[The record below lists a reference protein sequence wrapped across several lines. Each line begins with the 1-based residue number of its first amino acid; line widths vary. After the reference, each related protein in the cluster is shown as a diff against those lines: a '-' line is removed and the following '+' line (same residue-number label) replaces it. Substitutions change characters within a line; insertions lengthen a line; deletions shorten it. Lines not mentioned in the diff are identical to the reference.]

1 MKSTNKSQTS
11 IAKFEEFFA
20 TSYKD
25 DVFEILETYPDNRS
39 LTVDYNTLEV
49 FDPDLADLLI
59 DKPEEVIEAAQIT
72 VRELQQTLVGNW
84 KEQQENGKLTAE
96 QIAELKQKSIEITL
110 KKLSEPTLKLLESAK
125 IDVEVMI
132 TSAAE
137 AYIDE
142 LKWQ

>member
-1 MKSTNKSQTS
+1 MEIFINTIIQYVAEIVAILVISAIGIFGTWLLNKMKQQKGLEN
-11 IAKFEEFFA
+11 IAMA
-20 TSYKD
+20 T
-25 DVFEILETYPDNRS
+25 EQ
-39 LTVDYNTLEV
+39 
-49 FDPDLADLLI
+49 
-59 DKPEEVIEAAQIT
+59 VIQAAQVT

-96 QIAELKQKSIEITL
+96 QIVELKQKAIDITL

-132 TSAAE
+132 TSATE

-142 LKWQ
+142 LKG

>member
-1 MKSTNKSQTS
+1 MEIFMNTIIQYIAEIVAILVISAIGVFGSWLLNKMKQQKGLEN
-11 IAKFEEFFA
+11 IAMA
-20 TSYKD
+20 T
-25 DVFEILETYPDNRS
+25 EQ
-39 LTVDYNTLEV
+39 
-49 FDPDLADLLI
+49 
-59 DKPEEVIEAAQIT
+59 VIQAAQVT

-96 QIAELKQKSIEITL
+96 QIVELKQKAIEITL

-142 LKWQ
+142 LKN

>member
-1 MKSTNKSQTS
+1 MEIFMNTIIQYVSEIVAILVISAIGVFGSWLLNKMKQQKGLEN
-11 IAKFEEFFA
+11 IAMA
-20 TSYKD
+20 T
-25 DVFEILETYPDNRS
+25 EQ
-39 LTVDYNTLEV
+39 
-49 FDPDLADLLI
+49 
-59 DKPEEVIEAAQIT
+59 VIQAAQVT

-96 QIAELKQKSIEITL
+96 QIVELKQKAIEITL

-137 AYIDE
+137 AYIYE
-142 LKWQ
+142 LKSKEDEG

>member
-1 MKSTNKSQTS
+1 MEIFMNTIIQYVAEIVAILAISAIGVFGSWLLNKMKQQKGLEN
-11 IAKFEEFFA
+11 IAMA
-20 TSYKD
+20 TEQ
-25 DVFEILETYPDNRS
+25 V
-39 LTVDYNTLEV
+39 
-49 FDPDLADLLI
+49 I
-59 DKPEEVIEAAQIT
+59 DAAQVT

-84 KEQQENGKLTAE
+84 KEQQENGKLTPE
-96 QIAELKQKSIEITL
+96 QIAELKKKSIEITL

>member
-1 MKSTNKSQTS
+1 MEIFMNIIIQYIAEIVAILVISAIGVFGSWLLNKMKQQKGLENITM
-11 IAKFEEFFA
+11 A
-20 TSYKD
+20 T
-25 DVFEILETYPDNRS
+25 EQ
-39 LTVDYNTLEV
+39 
-49 FDPDLADLLI
+49 
-59 DKPEEVIEAAQIT
+59 VIQAAQVT

-96 QIAELKQKSIEITL
+96 QIVELKQKAIDITL

-125 IDVEVMI
+125 IDVEIMI

-142 LKWQ
+142 LKN

>member
-1 MKSTNKSQTS
+1 MEIFMNTIIQYIAEIVAILVISAIGVFGSWLLNKMKQKKGLENV
-11 IAKFEEFFA
+11 ALA
-20 TSYKD
+20 T
-25 DVFEILETYPDNRS
+25 EQ
-39 LTVDYNTLEV
+39 
-49 FDPDLADLLI
+49 
-59 DKPEEVIEAAQIT
+59 VIQAAQIT
-72 VRELQQTLVGNW
+72 VRELNQTLVYNW

-96 QIAELKQKSIEITL
+96 QIIELKQKAIDITL

-142 LKWQ
+142 LKG

>member
-1 MKSTNKSQTS
+1 MEIFMNTIIQYVAEIIAILVISAIGVFGSWLLNKMKQQKGLEN
-11 IAKFEEFFA
+11 IAMA
-20 TSYKD
+20 T
-25 DVFEILETYPDNRS
+25 EQ
-39 LTVDYNTLEV
+39 
-49 FDPDLADLLI
+49 
-59 DKPEEVIEAAQIT
+59 VIQAAQVT

-84 KEQQENGKLTAE
+84 KEQQENGKSTAE
-96 QIAELKQKSIEITL
+96 QIVELKQKAIEITL

-142 LKWQ
+142 LKS

>member
-1 MKSTNKSQTS
+1 MEIFMNTIIQYVAEIVAILVISAIGVFGSWLLNKMKQQKGLEN
-11 IAKFEEFFA
+11 IAMA
-20 TSYKD
+20 T
-25 DVFEILETYPDNRS
+25 EQ
-39 LTVDYNTLEV
+39 
-49 FDPDLADLLI
+49 
-59 DKPEEVIEAAQIT
+59 VIQAAQVT

-84 KEQQENGKLTAE
+84 KEQQENGKSTAE
-96 QIAELKQKSIEITL
+96 QIVELKQKATEITL

-142 LKWQ
+142 LKS

>member
-1 MKSTNKSQTS
+1 MEIFMNTIIQYVAEIVAILVISAIGVFGSWLLNKMKQQKGLEN
-11 IAKFEEFFA
+11 IAMA
-20 TSYKD
+20 T
-25 DVFEILETYPDNRS
+25 EQ
-39 LTVDYNTLEV
+39 
-49 FDPDLADLLI
+49 
-59 DKPEEVIEAAQIT
+59 VIQAAQVT

-96 QIAELKQKSIEITL
+96 QIVELKQKAIDITL

-132 TSAAE
+132 TSATE

-142 LKWQ
+142 LKG

>member
-1 MKSTNKSQTS
+1 MEIFMNTIIQYVAEIVAILAISAIGVFGSWLLNKMKQQKGLENITM
-11 IAKFEEFFA
+11 A
-20 TSYKD
+20 T
-25 DVFEILETYPDNRS
+25 EQ
-39 LTVDYNTLEV
+39 
-49 FDPDLADLLI
+49 
-59 DKPEEVIEAAQIT
+59 VIQAAQVT
-72 VRELQQTLVGNW
+72 VRELQQTLVDNW

-96 QIAELKQKSIEITL
+96 QIVELKQKAIEITL

-142 LKWQ
+142 LKS

>member
-1 MKSTNKSQTS
+1 MEIFMNTIIQYVAEIVAILVISAIGVFGSWLLNKMKQQKGLENITM
-11 IAKFEEFFA
+11 A
-20 TSYKD
+20 T
-25 DVFEILETYPDNRS
+25 EQ
-39 LTVDYNTLEV
+39 
-49 FDPDLADLLI
+49 
-59 DKPEEVIEAAQIT
+59 VIQAAQVT

-96 QIAELKQKSIEITL
+96 QIAELKQKAIEITL

-142 LKWQ
+142 LKS

>member
-1 MKSTNKSQTS
+1 MEIFMNTIIQYVAEIVAILVISAIGVFGSWLLNKMKQQKGLEN
-11 IAKFEEFFA
+11 IAMA
-20 TSYKD
+20 T
-25 DVFEILETYPDNRS
+25 EQ
-39 LTVDYNTLEV
+39 
-49 FDPDLADLLI
+49 
-59 DKPEEVIEAAQIT
+59 VIKAAQIT

-84 KEQQENGKLTAE
+84 KEQQENGKLTPE
-96 QIAELKQKSIEITL
+96 QIIELKQKAIEITL

>member
-1 MKSTNKSQTS
+1 MDIFMNTIIQYVAEIVAILVISAIGVFGSWLLNKMKQQKGLEN
-11 IAKFEEFFA
+11 IAMA
-20 TSYKD
+20 T
-25 DVFEILETYPDNRS
+25 EQ
-39 LTVDYNTLEV
+39 
-49 FDPDLADLLI
+49 
-59 DKPEEVIEAAQIT
+59 VIKAARIT

-84 KEQQENGKLTAE
+84 KANQENGKLTPE
-96 QIAELKQKSIEITL
+96 QIAELKQKAIDITL

-142 LKWQ
+142 LKG

>member
-1 MKSTNKSQTS
+1 MMEIFMNTIIQYVAEIVAILIISAFGIFGSWLLNKMKQQKGLEN
-11 IAKFEEFFA
+11 IAMA
-20 TSYKD
+20 T
-25 DVFEILETYPDNRS
+25 EQ
-39 LTVDYNTLEV
+39 
-49 FDPDLADLLI
+49 
-59 DKPEEVIEAAQIT
+59 VIKAAQIT

-84 KEQQENGKLTAE
+84 KEQQENGKLTPE
-96 QIAELKQKSIEITL
+96 QIAELKHKSIEITL

>member
-1 MKSTNKSQTS
+1 MEIFMNTIIQYVAEIVAILVISAIGVFGSWLLNKMKQQKGLEN
-11 IAKFEEFFA
+11 IAMA
-20 TSYKD
+20 T
-25 DVFEILETYPDNRS
+25 EQ
-39 LTVDYNTLEV
+39 
-49 FDPDLADLLI
+49 
-59 DKPEEVIEAAQIT
+59 VIQAAQVT

-96 QIAELKQKSIEITL
+96 QIVELKQKAIEITL

-142 LKWQ
+142 LKN

>member
-1 MKSTNKSQTS
+1 MDIFMNTIIQYVAEIVAILVNSAIGVFGSWLLNKMKQQKGLEN
-11 IAKFEEFFA
+11 IAMA
-20 TSYKD
+20 T
-25 DVFEILETYPDNRS
+25 EQ
-39 LTVDYNTLEV
+39 
-49 FDPDLADLLI
+49 
-59 DKPEEVIEAAQIT
+59 VIEAAQIT

>member
-1 MKSTNKSQTS
+1 MEIFINTIIQYIAEIVAILVISAIGVFGSWLLNKVKQQKGLEN
-11 IAKFEEFFA
+11 IAMA
-20 TSYKD
+20 T
-25 DVFEILETYPDNRS
+25 EQ
-39 LTVDYNTLEV
+39 
-49 FDPDLADLLI
+49 
-59 DKPEEVIEAAQIT
+59 VIQAAQVT

-96 QIAELKQKSIEITL
+96 QIVELKQKAIDITL

-125 IDVEVMI
+125 IDVEIMI

-142 LKWQ
+142 LKN

>member
-1 MKSTNKSQTS
+1 MEIFMNTIIQYVAEIVAILVISAIGIFGSWLLNKIKQQKGLEN
-11 IAKFEEFFA
+11 IAMA
-20 TSYKD
+20 T
-25 DVFEILETYPDNRS
+25 EQ
-39 LTVDYNTLEV
+39 
-49 FDPDLADLLI
+49 
-59 DKPEEVIEAAQIT
+59 VIQAAQVT

-96 QIAELKQKSIEITL
+96 QIVELKQKAIDITL

-132 TSAAE
+132 TSATE

-142 LKWQ
+142 LKG

>member
-1 MKSTNKSQTS
+1 MEIFMNTIIQYVAEIVAILVISAIGIFGSWLLNKMKQQQGLEN
-11 IAKFEEFFA
+11 IAMA
-20 TSYKD
+20 T
-25 DVFEILETYPDNRS
+25 EQ
-39 LTVDYNTLEV
+39 
-49 FDPDLADLLI
+49 
-59 DKPEEVIEAAQIT
+59 VIQAAQVT

-96 QIAELKQKSIEITL
+96 QIVELKQKAIEITL

-125 IDVEVMI
+125 IDVEIMI

-142 LKWQ
+142 LKS

>member
-1 MKSTNKSQTS
+1 MEIFMNTIIQYVAEIVAILVISAIGVFGSWLLNKMKQQKGLEN
-11 IAKFEEFFA
+11 IAMA
-20 TSYKD
+20 T
-25 DVFEILETYPDNRS
+25 EQ
-39 LTVDYNTLEV
+39 
-49 FDPDLADLLI
+49 
-59 DKPEEVIEAAQIT
+59 VIKAAQIT
-72 VRELQQTLVGNW
+72 VRELQQTLVCNW
-84 KEQQENGKLTAE
+84 KEKQENGKLTPE

>member
-1 MKSTNKSQTS
+1 MEIFMNTIIQYIAEIVAILVISAIGVFGSWLLNKMKQQKGLEN
-11 IAKFEEFFA
+11 IAMA
-20 TSYKD
+20 T
-25 DVFEILETYPDNRS
+25 EQ
-39 LTVDYNTLEV
+39 
-49 FDPDLADLLI
+49 
-59 DKPEEVIEAAQIT
+59 VIQAAQVT

-96 QIAELKQKSIEITL
+96 QIVELKQKAIDITL

-132 TSAAE
+132 TSATE

-142 LKWQ
+142 LKG

>member
-1 MKSTNKSQTS
+1 MEIFMNTIIQYVAEIVAILVISAIGIFGSWLLNKMKQQKGLEN
-11 IAKFEEFFA
+11 IAMA
-20 TSYKD
+20 T
-25 DVFEILETYPDNRS
+25 EQ
-39 LTVDYNTLEV
+39 
-49 FDPDLADLLI
+49 
-59 DKPEEVIEAAQIT
+59 VIQAAQVT

-96 QIAELKQKSIEITL
+96 QIVELKQKAIDITL

-132 TSAAE
+132 TSATE

-142 LKWQ
+142 LKG

>member
-1 MKSTNKSQTS
+1 MEIFINTIIQYVAEIVAILVISAIGIFGTWLLNKMKQQKGLEN
-11 IAKFEEFFA
+11 IAMA
-20 TSYKD
+20 T
-25 DVFEILETYPDNRS
+25 EQ
-39 LTVDYNTLEV
+39 
-49 FDPDLADLLI
+49 
-59 DKPEEVIEAAQIT
+59 VIQAAQVT

-96 QIAELKQKSIEITL
+96 QIVELKQKAIEITL
-110 KKLSEPTLKLLESAK
+110 KKLSGPTLKLLESAK

-142 LKWQ
+142 LKS

>member
-1 MKSTNKSQTS
+1 MEIFMNTIIQYIAEIVAILVISAIGVFGSWLLNKMKQQKGLEN
-11 IAKFEEFFA
+11 IAMA
-20 TSYKD
+20 T
-25 DVFEILETYPDNRS
+25 EQ
-39 LTVDYNTLEV
+39 
-49 FDPDLADLLI
+49 
-59 DKPEEVIEAAQIT
+59 VIQAAQVT

-96 QIAELKQKSIEITL
+96 QIVELKQKAIEITL
-110 KKLSEPTLKLLESAK
+110 KKLSEPTLKLLESAE

-142 LKWQ
+142 LKS

>member
-1 MKSTNKSQTS
+1 MEIFMNTIIQYVAEIVAILAISAIGVFGSWLLNKMKQKKGLENL
-11 IAKFEEFFA
+11 ALA
-20 TSYKD
+20 T
-25 DVFEILETYPDNRS
+25 
-39 LTVDYNTLEV
+39 
-49 FDPDLADLLI
+49 
-59 DKPEEVIEAAQIT
+59 EEVIKAAQIT
-72 VRELQQTLVGNW
+72 VRELNQTLVYNW

-96 QIAELKQKSIEITL
+96 QIVELKQKAIDITL
-110 KKLSEPTLKLLESAK
+110 KKLGEPTLKLLESAK

>member
-1 MKSTNKSQTS
+1 MEIFMNTIIQYVAEIVAILVISAIGIFGSWLLNKMKQQKGLEN
-11 IAKFEEFFA
+11 IAMA
-20 TSYKD
+20 T
-25 DVFEILETYPDNRS
+25 EQ
-39 LTVDYNTLEV
+39 
-49 FDPDLADLLI
+49 
-59 DKPEEVIEAAQIT
+59 VIQAAQVT

-96 QIAELKQKSIEITL
+96 QIVELKQKAIEITL

-132 TSAAE
+132 TSATE

-142 LKWQ
+142 LKS

>member
-1 MKSTNKSQTS
+1 MEIFMNTIIQYVAEIVAILVISAIGIFGSWLLNKMKQQKGLEN
-11 IAKFEEFFA
+11 IAMA
-20 TSYKD
+20 T
-25 DVFEILETYPDNRS
+25 EQ
-39 LTVDYNTLEV
+39 
-49 FDPDLADLLI
+49 
-59 DKPEEVIEAAQIT
+59 VIQAAQVT

-96 QIAELKQKSIEITL
+96 QIVELKQKAIEITL

-142 LKWQ
+142 LKN

>member
-1 MKSTNKSQTS
+1 MEIFMNTIIQYVAEIVAILAISAIGIFGSWLLNKIKQQKGLEN
-11 IAKFEEFFA
+11 IAMA
-20 TSYKD
+20 T
-25 DVFEILETYPDNRS
+25 EQ
-39 LTVDYNTLEV
+39 
-49 FDPDLADLLI
+49 
-59 DKPEEVIEAAQIT
+59 VIQAAQVT

-96 QIAELKQKSIEITL
+96 QIVELKQKAIDITL

-132 TSAAE
+132 TSATE

-142 LKWQ
+142 LKG

>member
-1 MKSTNKSQTS
+1 MEIFMNTIIQYVAEIIAILVISAIGVFGSWLLNKMKQQKGLEN
-11 IAKFEEFFA
+11 IAMA
-20 TSYKD
+20 T
-25 DVFEILETYPDNRS
+25 EQ
-39 LTVDYNTLEV
+39 
-49 FDPDLADLLI
+49 
-59 DKPEEVIEAAQIT
+59 VIQAAQVT

-96 QIAELKQKSIEITL
+96 QIAELKQKAIEITL

-142 LKWQ
+142 LKS